1 MDKKIKVLFSQA
13 VEKLAGSE
21 RYMVS
26 LLPKLVEKG
35 VQAEF
40 VGVIRN
46 EDKDKA
52 EIFLKLLEDENIKVH
67 RIFVKKSYIHPK
79 IFIQINKIYKQGNFD
94 CFHSQLIYADFW
106 GSMIKRFFNS
116 KMKVFSTKHGYHIE
130 TYQKYCL
137 KPEQTPVNT
146 YYRIF
151 KIAESNIDKSFACS
165 KGLNEFHE
173 KSGLVK
179 KGQMDII
186 EHGFDYPPTPA
197 NDKTFQLGSP
207 QLVLVGRLIELKGHD
222 FILDM
227 LPDIKKEYPNISF
240 VCLGIGPREAHLKDR
255 IKKEGLEENVH
266 LLGFKKNIMDYMSN
280 SDIVLVPSYTE
291 SMPVVIFEG
300 FNSKRPVVA
309 FETIGCRDLINH
321 NVTGILVPAY
331 DVEKMKIEI
340 LNLLKDKAKAKLL
353 ADTAYKELK
362 DNYSLDRMATKTIAF
377 YEKYLSK

>member
-1 MDKKIKVLFSQA
+1 MDKKIKALFSQA

-35 VQAEF
+35 VHAEF
-40 VGVIRN
+40 VGVIRI

-52 EIFLKLLEDENIKVH
+52 EIFLKLLEDENVKVH
-67 RIFVKKSYIHPK
+67 RIFVKKSYVSPK
-79 IFIQINKIYKQGNFD
+79 IFIQINKIYKQGSFD

-106 GSMIKRFFNS
+106 GSMIKRFLNP

-130 TYQKYCL
+130 TYQEYCL
-137 KPEQTPVNT
+137 KPEQTPVNA

-165 KGLNEFHE
+165 RGLNEFHE

-179 KGQMDII
+179 PGQMDII
-186 EHGFDYPPTPA
+186 EHGFDYPPTPIPV
-197 NDKTFQLGSP
+197 KKFQLGEP
-207 QLVLVGRLIELKGHD
+207 QMVLVGRLIELKGHD

-240 VCLGIGPREAHLKDR
+240 VCLGIGPQEEHLKNR
-255 IKKEGLEENVH
+255 IKNENLKDNVH
-266 LLGFKKNIMDYMSN
+266 LLGFKKNIMDYMSS

-331 DVEKMKIEI
+331 DVEKMKKEI
-340 LNLLKDKAKAKLL
+340 LNLLKDKEKANLL
-353 ADTAYKELK
+353 AKTAYKELK
-362 DNYSLDRMATKTIAF
+362 DNYSLDRMAAETIAF
-377 YEKYLSK
+377 YKKYLNK